1 MVRRKISY
9 FDTPHGRI
17 WNMEVETRPD
27 ESDLLFPYPNH
38 PDPQM
43 RGLHHH
49 LYWDSKRENTIGLA
63 YTRQNEQGNAWR
75 EYFIDR
81 GEGWELTGC
90 TELYNSLKE
99 MNQAFQAKRDIKAAE
114 RFSQYLAV
122 RIAISQINRT
132 QLERGVAPEIG
143 DSYFDRER

>member
-1 MVRRKISY
+1 MQRKNLSN
-9 FDTPHGRI
+9 FNSPHGQIR
-17 WNMEVETRPD
+17 NLEVETRPD
-27 ESDLLFPYPNH
+27 RSDLLYPYPNH

-63 YTRQNEQGNAWR
+63 YTCCDEQGKAWR
-75 EYFIDR
+75 EYYIDR
-81 GEGWELTGC
+81 GADWELLDRTDS
-90 TELYNSLKE
+90 YNSLKE

-122 RIAISQINRT
+122 RLAICELDREQP
-132 QLERGVAPEIG
+132 ERNVTPEIG
-143 DSYFDRER
+143 DSYFNRY